1 MNWRLIG
8 IVALVLGFCGCA
20 GLVETIVPPPGISES
35 QPFKPIDE
43 DGDGEA
49 DVCVYIEQAA
59 DPTTGQVAENPLID
73 ESTGRPVEVPG
84 SRATLARAAV
94 GDTSV
99 GDSLTGLGIAFGV
112 PALTGLGLLVRNL
125 KLGRK
130 ATAAALYLKGV
141 VRSVQNYRD
150 QLPEEQKQAMGRV
163 LADAQRMVPGLEQA
177 VQVAKDTPSVGTE

>member
-8 IVALVLGFCGCA
+8 IVALVLSFTGCA
-20 GLVETIVPPPGISES
+20 GLVETIVPPPGIPET

-49 DVCVYIEQAA
+49 DVCVYVEQTA
-59 DPTTGQVAENPLID
+59 DPATGQVAEKPLLD

-94 GDTSV
+94 GDKGV
-99 GDSLTGLGIAFGV
+99 GDSLTGLGIAFGL
-112 PALTGLGLLVRNL
+112 PALTGIGLLVRNL

-150 QLPEEQKQAMGRV
+150 QLPEEQRLAMGRV
-163 LADAQRMVPGLEQA
+163 LTDSQRMVDGLEQA
-177 VQVAKDTPSVGTE
+177 VQVAKEAPEDQR